1 MALDRHRRDWEELG
15 EQDPLWAV
23 LTDPRKRGGRWDV
36 DEFFATGEQELE
48 AVLARA
54 RGWDVPARFERAL
67 DFGCGAGR
75 VTRAMAPR
83 FEHAIGVDVAAS
95 MVRTAERLNADRANL
110 TFVVNDAPDLRRFDT
125 ASFDFAYSTV
135 VLQHLPNRE
144 LALGYAEELVRVL
157 RPRGLLVFQLP
168 AALSLPYRLQPTRRL
183 YALLRRLGVSEE
195 TLLRRTPLTP
205 MRMLAVP
212 EPVVRAAIERAG
224 GSVLDVESLGAGDR
238 RYFVTRD
245 GESASSSR

>member
-1 MALDRHRRDWEELG
+1 M
-15 EQDPLWAV
+15 
-23 LTDPRKRGGRWDV
+23 LTDPGKRGGRWDV
-36 DEFFATGEQELE
+36 KEFFATGEQELE

-54 RGWDVPARFERAL
+54 RAWALPARFERAL

-75 VTRAMAPR
+75 VTRAMSPR
-83 FEHAIGVDVAAS
+83 FERAVGVDVAES
-95 MVRTAERLNADRANL
+95 MVRTAERLNADRENV
-110 TFVVNDAPDLRRFDT
+110 TFVVNDAPDLRRFDS

-135 VLQHLPNRE
+135 VLQHLPSRD
-144 LALGYAEELVRVL
+144 LALGYVEELVRVL

-168 AALSLPYRLQPTRRL
+168 AALSLPYRLQPTRRV
-183 YALLRRLGVSEE
+183 YALLRRLGVSDE

-212 EPVVRAAIERAG
+212 EPPVRAAIGRAG
-224 GSVLDVESLGAGDR
+224 GRVVDVEPLGAGDR

-245 GESASSSR
+245 GEAASSSR